1 MSEDNTALEA
11 NEDVQDVADTAVQDA
26 RDYETEARAQG
37 WVPEAEWKGERKP
50 AQFLDAETFVKRGE
64 EITPFIKRE
73 NQRLKDE
80 LARKDAE
87 AAKRLERLERTT
99 TSAFEALKRQHE
111 TEISRIKAAQRAAV
125 AAGDEAEF
133 DRLDKARTDLEKA
146 APVAPEKVEATDD
159 LPTRQ
164 AKWRAENKWFD
175 SDFELQDWAIRY
187 SDFHGRQNPH
197 LSFEDNMA
205 AVTAE
210 ARKKFPE
217 KFGITKPA
225 GNGQSAVDPGPDF
238 AGVFGGKKGK
248 KTAAD
253 LPPEAQAA
261 GKRFV
266 SQGVFKDIEAY
277 AKEYFND

>member
-1 MSEDNTALEA
+1 MSEENTAIVA
-11 NEDVQDVADTAVQDA
+11 DDDAQDVAPVQDA

-73 NQRLKDE
+73 NQRLKE
-80 LARKDAE
+80 EMAREKAE
-87 AAKRLERLERTT
+87 SAKRLERLERTT

-146 APVAPEKVEATDD
+146 TPVAPEKVEPADD
-159 LPTRQ
+159 LKTRQ
-164 AKWRAENKWFD
+164 DKWRAENKWFD

-205 AVTAE
+205 AVSAE

-225 GNGQSAVDPGPDF
+225 GNSQSAVDAGSDF
-238 AGVFGGKKGK
+238 AGNVFGGKKGK

-253 LPPEAQAA
+253 LPAA
-261 GKRFV
+261 DRAIGERFV
-266 SQGVFKDIEAY
+266 KQGLFKSIEEY
-277 AKEYFND
+277 AKDYFND